1 MTKKET
7 STEKL
12 YDSVVIK
19 PIEKSRVEITGSI
32 PTALWEKYRPEAI
45 KYLNNSIT
53 IDGFRKGMVPENVLI
68 AKVGQSAILEEMA
81 EMALSKAYVNL
92 IISEKIDAI
101 GKPEILVTK
110 LAPGNPLEFKI
121 TTTVVPQFKLPDYK
135 KISKAEVAKS
145 TPDEL
150 KVVEADIEEAI
161 LKIRKSRA
169 SHEGHDHLPAQAGE
183 KMTPEEHD
191 KAIEAAMPEL
201 TDDFVKSLGDFNDVP
216 DFKNKLS
223 TMIAEQKADSA
234 KEKARIRIAD
244 ALADATTIEIPEI
257 FIEGELNRTQA
268 QFEADIERMGVKMED
283 YLKHAKKT
291 HEEIRAEWRPH
302 AEKKA
307 KLQLILNEIAKTE
320 SISPAPE
327 EVEEEVNHIVEHYTD
342 ADRER
347 AQEYATTVLTNEK
360 VFQFLE
366 KTDK

>member
-1 MTKKET
+1 MTTKDTQKI
-7 STEKL
+7 EKS
-12 YDSVVIK
+12 YDSIVIK
-19 PIEKSRVEITGSI
+19 PLEKSRIEITGSI
-32 PTALWEKYRPEAI
+32 PTTIWEKFRPEAI
-45 KYLNNSIT
+45 KYINNSIS
-53 IDGFRKGMVPENVLI
+53 IDGFRKGMVPENILI
-68 AKVGQSAILEEMA
+68 GKVGESAILEEMA
-81 EMALSKAYVNL
+81 EMALSRAYVN
-92 IISEKIDAI
+92 IMIGEKIDAI

-110 LAPGNPLEFKI
+110 LVPANPLEFKI
-121 TTTVVPQFKLPDYK
+121 TTAVVPQFKLPDYK
-135 KISKAEVAKS
+135 KISKTEVAKS

-150 KVVEADIEEAI
+150 KVIDSDIEEAI

-169 SHEGHDHLPAQAGE
+169 SHEGHDHE

-191 KAIEAAMPEL
+191 KAIEASLPEV
-201 TDDFVKSLGDFNDVP
+201 TDEFVQSLGDFTDVP

-223 TMIAEQKADSA
+223 TMIAEQKVDAS
-234 KEKARIRIAD
+234 KEKARVRIAD
-244 ALADATTIEIPEI
+244 ALADATTMEIPEI
-257 FIEGELNRTQA
+257 FIEGELNRTQS

-291 HEEIRAEWRPH
+291 PEEIRAEWRPH

-327 EVEEEVNHIVEHYTD
+327 EVEEEVNHIVEHYAD

-366 KTDK
+366 MAGK

>member
-1 MTKKET
+1 MTTKDTQKI
-7 STEKL
+7 EKS
-12 YDSVVIK
+12 YDSIVIK
-19 PIEKSRVEITGSI
+19 PLEKSRIEITGSI
-32 PTALWEKYRPEAI
+32 PTAIWEKYRPEAI
-45 KYLNNSIT
+45 KYINNSVS

-68 AKVGQSAILEEMA
+68 TKVGESAILEEMA
-81 EMALSKAYVNL
+81 EMALSKAYVN
-92 IISEKIDAI
+92 IMIGEKIDAI

-110 LAPGNPLEFKI
+110 LAPANPLEFKI
-121 TTTVVPQFKLPDYK
+121 TTAIVPQFKLPDYK

-150 KVVEADIEEAI
+150 KVVDSDIEEAI

-169 SHEGHDHLPAQAGE
+169 SHEGHDHE

-201 TDDFVKSLGDFNDVP
+201 TDDFVKSLGDFTDVP

-234 KEKARIRIAD
+234 KEKSRIRIAD
-244 ALADATTIEIPEI
+244 ALADATTMEIPEI

-291 HEEIRAEWRPH
+291 PEEIRAEWRPH

-307 KLQLILNEIAKTE
+307 KLQLILNEIAKAE

-366 KTDK
+366 KAGK